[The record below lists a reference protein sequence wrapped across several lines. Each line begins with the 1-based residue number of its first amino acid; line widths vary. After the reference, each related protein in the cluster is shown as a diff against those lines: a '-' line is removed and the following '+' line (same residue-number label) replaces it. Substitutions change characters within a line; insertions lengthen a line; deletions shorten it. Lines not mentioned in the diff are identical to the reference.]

1 MKKYILILLC
11 LFCASGAV
19 GYFLGGNEAK
29 PAAAETPTT
38 ANTSAKPAVEK
49 PQEQA
54 AQSAPKPDNLAAQYN
69 MDADFILIRKGE
81 FKLYAVNA
89 AGETVATYGCALGK
103 GEGQKQKEGDMKTPD
118 GTFVVDEILDASY
131 WTHDFKDGKGEIK
144 GAYGPWFISL
154 DTTNLSKGAWGGIGI
169 HGTHDPAS
177 IGTRA
182 SEGCIRLNN
191 ADVEQLK
198 KFAKVGMKVVIEE

>member
-1 MKKYILILLC
+1 
-11 LFCASGAV
+11 
-19 GYFLGGNEAK
+19 
-29 PAAAETPTT
+29 
-38 ANTSAKPAVEK
+38 
-49 PQEQA
+49 
-54 AQSAPKPDNLAAQYN
+54 
-69 MDADFILIRKGE
+69 
-81 FKLYAVNA
+81 
-89 AGETVATYGCALGK
+89 
-103 GEGQKQKEGDMKTPD
+103 MKTPD

-169 HGTHDPAS
+169 HGTHDPAF

-191 ADVEQLK
+191 ADIEQLK

>member
-11 LFCASGAV
+11 LFCAAGAA
-19 GYFLGGNEAK
+19 GYLLGGDEAK
-29 PAAAETPTT
+29 SAAAETT
-38 ANTSAKPAVEK
+38 AATSAAAVPAADK
-49 PQEQA
+49 AQEQA
-54 AQSAPKPDNLAAQYN
+54 APSAPTNLAAQYN

-89 AGETVATYGCALGK
+89 AGEAVAVYGCALGK
-103 GEGQKQKEGDMKTPD
+103 GEGQKQREGDMKTPN

-169 HGTHDPAS
+169 HGTHDPSS

-182 SEGCIRLNN
+182 SEGCIRLHNE
-191 ADVEQLK
+191 AIEQLK

>member
-11 LFCASGAV
+11 LFCAAGAA
-19 GYFLGGNEAK
+19 GYLLGGDEAK
-29 PAAAETPTT
+29 SAAAETT
-38 ANTSAKPAVEK
+38 AATSAAAVPAADK
-49 PQEQA
+49 AQEQA
-54 AQSAPKPDNLAAQYN
+54 APSAPANLAVQYN
-69 MDADFILIRKGE
+69 MDADFILIRKDE

-89 AGETVATYGCALGK
+89 AGEAVAVYGCALGK
-103 GEGQKQKEGDMKTPD
+103 GEGQKQREGDMKTPN

-169 HGTHDPAS
+169 HGTHDPSS

-182 SEGCIRLNN
+182 SEGCIRLHNE
-191 ADVEQLK
+191 DIEQLK

>member
-11 LFCASGAV
+11 LFCAAGAA
-19 GYFLGGNEAK
+19 GYLLGGDEAK
-29 PAAAETPTT
+29 SAAAETT
-38 ANTSAKPAVEK
+38 AATSATAVPAADK
-49 PQEQA
+49 AQEQA
-54 AQSAPKPDNLAAQYN
+54 EPSAPANLAAQYN

-89 AGETVATYGCALGK
+89 AGEAVAVYGCALGK
-103 GEGQKQKEGDMKTPD
+103 GEGQKQREGDMKTPN

-169 HGTHDPAS
+169 HGTHDPSS

-182 SEGCIRLNN
+182 SEGCIRLHNE
-191 ADVEQLK
+191 DIEQLK

>member
-11 LFCASGAV
+11 LFCAAGAA
-19 GYFLGGNEAK
+19 GYLLGGDEAK
-29 PAAAETPTT
+29 SAAAETT
-38 ANTSAKPAVEK
+38 AATSAAAVPAADK
-49 PQEQA
+49 AQEQA
-54 AQSAPKPDNLAAQYN
+54 APSAPTNLAAQYN
-69 MDADFILIRKGE
+69 MDADFILIRKDE

-89 AGETVATYGCALGK
+89 VGEAVAVYGCALGK
-103 GEGQKQKEGDMKTPD
+103 GEGQKQREGDMKTPN

-169 HGTHDPAS
+169 HGTHDPSS

-182 SEGCIRLNN
+182 SEGCIRLHNE
-191 ADVEQLK
+191 DIEQLK

>member
-11 LFCASGAV
+11 LFCASGAA
-19 GYFLGGNEAK
+19 GYVLGGDEAK
-29 PAAAETPTT
+29 PAAAETS
-38 ANTSAKPAVEK
+38 ASTSASAAAVAAK
-49 PQEQA
+49 EQA
-54 AQSAPKPDNLAAQYN
+54 EQNAPTPANLAAQYN

-89 AGETVATYGCALGK
+89 AGEAVATYSCALGK
-103 GEGQKQKEGDMKTPD
+103 GEGQKQREGDMKTPD

-191 ADVEQLK
+191 ADIEQLK

>member
-11 LFCASGAV
+11 LFCAAGAA
-19 GYFLGGNEAK
+19 GYLLGGDEAK
-29 PAAAETPTT
+29 SAAAETT
-38 ANTSAKPAVEK
+38 AATSAAAVPAADK
-49 PQEQA
+49 AQEQA
-54 AQSAPKPDNLAAQYN
+54 APSAPTNLAAQYN

-89 AGETVATYGCALGK
+89 AGEAVAVYGCALGK
-103 GEGQKQKEGDMKTPD
+103 GEGQKQREGDMKTPN

-169 HGTHDPAS
+169 HGTHDPSS

-182 SEGCIRLNN
+182 SEGCIRLHNE
-191 ADVEQLK
+191 DIEQLK